1 MITPIVPIE
10 APAAPSPVAPVA
22 PLAGTGAQQTSILP
36 PAGGGAPSLLPS
48 RPGPVLIA
56 SLLLPLVPPRTVSV
70 PVLVT
75 PAAPGAPGP
84 TSEMA
89 DLGGLVASLIKGD
102 VIPATALPAS
112 GDGRVRLASG
122 PLDLRLPVGAAD
134 VPEGTV
140 VGVRLAPGRDGVPEG
155 STALARAMRNEPDQ
169 PLLQRL
175 APDVRLAGSLRAAA
189 EGLTHAVSAPV
200 PDQAG
205 AQTVPNRPAPEFP
218 PILLLGD
225 PQHPVPIRLEQE
237 QQGGRPL
244 PEETDQ
250 PLTIDVTFG
259 RLGRVRLELRAHGR
273 GELALSLRSEMALPA
288 EARDRLR
295 DVVGAAFALGGRPA
309 WFMVLTGPI
318 PTGPRGAGFPA

>member
-1 MITPIVPIE
+1 MITPALPIT
-10 APAAPSPVAPVA
+10 APAAASPVAPVA
-22 PLAGTGAQQTSILP
+22 PPAGTGAPQTAILP
-36 PAGGGAPSLLPS
+36 PAGSRTPSLLPS
-48 RPGPVLIA
+48 RPGPALIA
-56 SLLLPLVPPRTVSV
+56 SLLLPVAPPRTVSV

-84 TSEMA
+84 ATAVA
-89 DLGGLVASLIKGD
+89 DLGSLVASLIKGD

-122 PLDLRLPVGAAD
+122 PLEMRLPGGAAD
-134 VPEGTV
+134 LPEGTV

-155 STALARAMRNEPDQ
+155 SAELARAMRHEPEQ

-175 APDVRLAGSLRAAA
+175 APDARLAGSLRAAV
-189 EGLTHAVSAPV
+189 EGLPHAVSAPV
-200 PDQAG
+200 PERAG
-205 AQTVPNRPAPEFP
+205 AQAVPNRPAPEFP

-225 PQHPVPIRLEQE
+225 PQHAVPIRLEQE
-237 QQGGRPL
+237 QQGGRPR
-244 PEETDQ
+244 PEEADQ

-259 RLGRVRLELRAHGR
+259 QLGRVRLELRAHGR

-295 DVVGAAFALGGRPA
+295 DVVGAAFELGGRPA

-318 PTGPRGAGFPA
+318 PAGPRGAGFPA

>member
-1 MITPIVPIE
+1 
-10 APAAPSPVAPVA
+10 
-22 PLAGTGAQQTSILP
+22 
-36 PAGGGAPSLLPS
+36 
-48 RPGPVLIA
+48 
-56 SLLLPLVPPRTVSV
+56 
-70 PVLVT
+70 
-75 PAAPGAPGP
+75 
-84 TSEMA
+84 MA
-89 DLGGLVASLIKGD
+89 DLGGLVASLIKGE

-112 GDGRVRLASG
+112 DGRVRLASG

-134 VPEGTV
+134 LPEGTV

-155 STALARAMRNEPDQ
+155 SAELARAMRNEPDQ

-175 APDVRLAGSLRAAA
+175 APDARLAGSLRAAV
-189 EGLTHAVSAPV
+189 EGLSHAVFAPV

-205 AQTVPNRPAPEFP
+205 AQALPNRPAPDFP

-244 PEETDQ
+244 PEEADQ

-295 DVVGAAFALGGRPA
+295 DVVGAAFEFGERPA

-318 PTGPRGAGFPA
+318 PAGPRGAGFPA